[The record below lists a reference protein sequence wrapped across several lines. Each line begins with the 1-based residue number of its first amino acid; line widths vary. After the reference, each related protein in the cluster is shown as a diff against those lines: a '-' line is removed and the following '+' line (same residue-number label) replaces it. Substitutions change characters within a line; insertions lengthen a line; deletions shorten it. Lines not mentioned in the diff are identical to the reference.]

1 MATATK
7 LEKIVPEPED
17 IMLALTKTEAGVLR
31 KVMGHITGSET
42 GPRKHTS
49 KIYWA
54 LVGIGV
60 GIVDIKVP
68 DSIYLGEK

>member
-7 LEKIVPEPED
+7 LGKIVPEPED
-17 IMLALTKTEAGVLR
+17 IILALTEAEAKVLR

-54 LVGIGV
+54 LIRAGV
-60 GIVDIKVP
+60 EVVDIKVP
-68 DSIYLGEK
+68 DSICLEAK